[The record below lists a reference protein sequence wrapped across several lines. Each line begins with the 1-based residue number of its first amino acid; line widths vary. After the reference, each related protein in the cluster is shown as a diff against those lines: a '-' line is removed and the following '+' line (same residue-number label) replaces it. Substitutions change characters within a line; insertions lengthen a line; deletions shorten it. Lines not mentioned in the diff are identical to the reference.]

1 MGNLEQKSRKRTR
14 KANIQKAILAGI
26 YGLGIL
32 SVALMAPKMTK
43 ILKKFEPDFLKN
55 KNKKYSFNRSLSR
68 LKNNRLIIFEK
79 TSKGTFARL
88 TEKGEAKMRQLE
100 LRDFKIKKPK
110 HWDGKWRLLIF
121 DVKEERKGLRDK
133 IRRTLIQI
141 GFVRL
146 QDSVWVYPYDCED
159 LIMFLKADFRIGKDL
174 LYVIAD
180 SIENDKVLRQTFN
193 LHL

>member
-14 KANIQKAILAGI
+14 KANTQKAILAGI

-32 SVALMAPKMTK
+32 SVALMAPKTTK

-79 TSKGTFARL
+79 TPKGTFARL

-193 LHL
+193 LH

>member
-14 KANIQKAILAGI
+14 KANTQKAILAGI

-88 TEKGEAKMRQLE
+88 TEKGEAKIPQLQ
-100 LRDFKIKKPK
+100 LRHFKIKKPK